1 MYTCAAASWLHVR
14 LEKRSEMRRVREH
27 TNLSVEERF
36 SRQRYLRCLQHTARE
51 WELDFWLCCVMGA
64 TSCHSA
70 ALNWVM
76 VQSQLES
83 VMRLVKRMRRQSSA
97 LDVRCAQCD
106 NDIGMAPEK
115 I

>member
-14 LEKRSEMRRVREH
+14 LDKRTGMRCLREH

-36 SRQRYLRCLQHTARE
+36 LCQRHSRCLQHTARGR
-51 WELDFWLCCVMGA
+51 ELDSWLCCVMGA
-64 TSCHSA
+64 ASCHSA

-76 VQSQLES
+76 WRTQLES

-97 LDVRCAQCD
+97 LNVRCTQCD

-115 I
+115 N